1 MTKRDPN
8 AAASQAGRSRGKV
21 VECFDSF
28 ASSYGERRYFE
39 VRRAAVFEL
48 LPPYLDKAARI
59 LDLGCGNGIYLVQLC
74 KLEKP
79 HRHVGMDLSLG
90 MLAKAGQ
97 RLGDRADLVR
107 GDAIAVPFKAGCLDL
122 VICSHVLLFVKE
134 LGRRVADITRS
145 LRPGGLLVVTTAP
158 NLLVRL
164 RRIFGEKI
172 FAEFDR
178 AAAGSPVAGEPTTSE
193 EGYRLACSEA
203 GLHVRQTA
211 AHFGLEQPII
221 KESLRSILARFA
233 KPGVVQRT
241 LDALQTALPAD
252 AGLPLTEPMLL
263 ATKAG

>member
-21 VECFDSF
+21 VEFFDSF
-28 ASSYGERRYFE
+28 ASSYGEGRYFE

-48 LPPYLDKAARI
+48 LSPYLDKAARI
-59 LDLGCGNGIYLVQLC
+59 LDLGCGNGIYLVELC

-79 HRHVGMDLSLG
+79 HRPVGMDLSAG
-90 MLAKAGQ
+90 MLAKAMERVG
-97 RLGDRADLVR
+97 GSANLVR
-107 GDAIAVPFKAGCLDL
+107 GDAVALPFKAGCLDL

-134 LGRRVADITRS
+134 LGRCVAGIARS
-145 LRPGGLLVVTTAP
+145 LRPGGLSVVTTAP
-158 NLLVRL
+158 NLMVRL
-164 RRIFGEKI
+164 RGIFGEKM

-178 AAAGSPVAGEPTTSE
+178 AAAGSAIAGEPTISE
-193 EGYRLACSEA
+193 EGYRLACGEA
-203 GLHVRQTA
+203 GLDVSPTA
-211 AHFGLEQPII
+211 AHFELEQPTV
-221 KESLRSILARFA
+221 KESLRGILARFA
-233 KPGVVQRT
+233 KPDVVQRT